1 MVGSERAP
9 AGLRTEQVRLLY
21 QQTPIALGVNIAVA
35 AIAALALAR
44 VETASRIGG
53 WLVLVVAV
61 AGARGTVWLA
71 YRRAARREP
80 EAHPWDKLAVLGAGL
95 SGALWG
101 LGLSVLLPQDRIYEV
116 VVCLTIA
123 GMCAGAVVV
132 HSTHLATLLAFLLP
146 AGLPIAARFLMKG
159 TAPDAALAGM
169 MLVFVLALCFAG
181 YNFNRAFIEGFRL
194 RCDLARRMRELDD
207 ASARLEQETQ
217 ERLAAQE
224 TVRQLEKMDALG
236 QLTGGIAH
244 DFNNLLTSVIGN
256 LERMDNATP
265 ASDKRK
271 TLVRAALRS
280 AEHGAQLTKQL
291 LSFAR
296 KQPLQTEVV
305 EIGRALT
312 EFVSFSSR
320 SIGQDVTVSLS
331 LASGLWL
338 SRLDPAQL
346 QTALLNL
353 VINARD
359 AMPKGGLVTIAA
371 ANETLRAGEVPDLPA
386 GDYVRIS
393 VADTGRGMTAA
404 VLGRAF
410 EPFFTTKGVGK
421 GSGLGLSMVY
431 GFARQSGGSLRA
443 RSAVGSGTTVELY
456 LPRSL
461 APEQEAQRMAQP
473 LPSPSQEICIL
484 VVDDNDDVRSLS
496 AGGLRDMGYR
506 VFEAGGA
513 ADAIALLRNRS
524 VDLLFSDVV
533 MPGGMNGLELSKEA
547 RKIQPGLAVLL
558 TTGYADMFD
567 GSAMDGQL
575 HVLAKPFRPS
585 DLGKRIREI
594 LDHA

>member
-1 MVGSERAP
+1 MAATQCVRA
-9 AGLRTEQVRLLY
+9 
-21 QQTPIALGVNIAVA
+21 AVY
-35 AIAALALAR
+35 
-44 VETASRIGG
+44 
-53 WLVLVVAV
+53 
-61 AGARGTVWLA
+61 LA
-71 YRRAARREP
+71 YRRADLRDP
-80 EAHPWDKLAVLGAGL
+80 KAHPWDKLALIGSGL

-101 LGLSVLLPQDRIYEV
+101 VGMAALFPQDRIHQV
-116 VVCLTIA
+116 FVCLTIA

-132 HSTHLATLLAFLLP
+132 HSSHLPTLLSFLFP
-146 AGLPIAARFLMKG
+146 ASLPIAALLLMEG
-159 TAPDAALAGM
+159 TGPDAALAGM
-169 MLVFVLALCFAG
+169 LIVFVLALSFAG
-181 YNFNRAFIEGFRL
+181 YNFNRALIEGFRL
-194 RCDLARRMRELDD
+194 RSDLERRMRELDA
-207 ASARLEQETQ
+207 ASARLTQETQ

-256 LERMDNATP
+256 LERIDNATP

-359 AMPKGGLVTIAA
+359 AMPKGGLVAIAA
-371 ANETLRAGEVPDLPA
+371 GNETLRAGEVADLPP

-404 VLGRAF
+404 VQARAF

-431 GFARQSGGSLRA
+431 GFAKQSGGSLRV

-461 APEQEAQRMAQP
+461 APEREAQRKAQP
-473 LPSPSQEICIL
+473 SPSPSQETCIL
-484 VVDDNDDVRSLS
+484 VVDDNEDVRSLS
-496 AGGLRDMGYR
+496 AGGLREMGYR
-506 VFEAGGA
+506 VFEAGSA
-513 ADAIALLRNRS
+513 ADAIALLRTRS
-524 VDLLFSDVV
+524 VDVLFSDVV

-567 GSAMDGQL
+567 GSAVDGQL
-575 HVLAKPFRPS
+575 DVLAKPFRPS